1 MILGF
6 RILPLTIAM
15 AMIMLVIKVTD
26 LVRGGSELSAQLL
39 VSPVVAETK
48 PQEEPAAKPAAEE
61 GHGEGEKKE
70 KKGKKEEA
78 PPENKGTIATQR
90 PQGTDEKR
98 FTPAELDI
106 LQNLAKRRAELDKWE
121 QNIQLKENLLS
132 ASEMRIN
139 EKIEQLDGLK
149 RELSTL
155 LEEYN
160 KQEDAK
166 VASLVK
172 IYESMKPAD
181 AGRIFEEVEMPVL
194 LEVVDRMAEKKAAP
208 ILANMTPRKAKEL
221 TEELAQR
228 RKTANTRLDAVS
240 KAVAP
245 SPAKP
250 AAPASTPTP
259 APATPAASASTPP
272 VPAPAPV
279 APQAQPESPPAAAAA
294 ASSPAA
300 APAAPAEAPKP

>member
-1 MILGF
+1 MIFGF

-15 AMIMLVIKVTD
+15 AMMMLAIKVAD

-48 PQEEPAAKPAAEE
+48 PQEESAAKPED
-61 GHGEGEKKE
+61 EKKDNQEDAPPE
-70 KKGKKEEA
+70 KKGTIDTKR
-78 PPENKGTIATQR
+78 PE
-90 PQGTDEKR
+90 GTDDKR
-98 FTPAELDI
+98 FTPAELDV

-121 QNIQLKENLLS
+121 QNILLKENLLS

-139 EKIEQLDGLK
+139 EKIEQIDGLK
-149 RELSTL
+149 RELGTL

-181 AGRIFEEVEMPVL
+181 AARIFEEVEMPVL

-245 SPAKP
+245 TPTKP
-250 AAPASTPTP
+250 AMPVSTP
-259 APATPAASASTPP
+259 APPAASAS
-272 VPAPAPV
+272 A
-279 APQAQPESPPAAAAA
+279 PAAAA
-294 ASSPAA
+294 PV
-300 APAAPAEAPKP
+300 EAPKP